1 MFHRKWRIS
10 SEKVNKAIRKE
21 RDLRERERE
30 VCKNNL
36 KILHKMAPYVNMAK
50 ELDNLFFH
58 DDKGIY
64 NYSTVPGDRW
74 SCSKLF
80 LHQGR
85 AYFKDNLSY
94 LGDRLYLKCRKSQR
108 KFGPCK
114 GRAIVVGKA
123 FKVIYSCFVIMQTFT
138 STFSS
143 FFVKGEML
151 KILI

>member
-1 MFHRKWRIS
+1 MIS
-10 SEKVNKAIRKE
+10 TNFSYCVGFVIDVSQEMEDFIRKSKQSHEE
-21 RDLRERERE
+21 RLERERKRGRE

-36 KILHKMAPYVNMAK
+36 KVYKFRQIFFHKMAPYVNMAK

-123 FKVIYSCFVIMQTFT
+123 FKVI
-138 STFSS
+138 
-143 FFVKGEML
+143 
-151 KILI
+151 